1 MALVVPPEIEQRVT
15 ALAQKT
21 SRDPQEL
28 LADLLDEALAEDD
41 AFIDFARQRW
51 ADGDAAVAR
60 GEYFEGTPSDIM
72 ARIRAKA
79 ASSAKLAAK
88 DASMWI
94 F

>member
-1 MALVVPPEIEQRVT
+1 MALIVPPELEQRVT

-28 LADLLDEALAEDD
+28 LTDLLDEALAEDD
-41 AFIDFARQRW
+41 DFIAFARQRW

-60 GEYFEGTPSDIM
+60 GEYFEGTPGDIM

-79 ASSAKLAAK
+79 TSSA
-88 DASMWI
+88 
-94 F
+94 